1 MHDRIRKL
9 FQTSTQPF
17 LRNGM
22 SLTYCY
28 EQSKRES
35 VGSYVKAKGSQKQP
49 NGSKNKQGEKR
60 FPTRIKTTGNER
72 YKDFGTQHKRNESP
86 AYNRKYGHKWHH
98 FESVCMAKHLQESHD
113 SSVSQTL
120 ISYIESFG
128 NRLFATLSFFC
139 EHNNLKTMLQ
149 CQLDTAATCHVL
161 NYRDLSIIKQ
171 EGNPPMERGK
181 T

>member
-1 MHDRIRKL
+1 
-9 FQTSTQPF
+9 
-17 LRNGM
+17 M

-60 FPTRIKTTGNER
+60 VPTRIKTTGNER

-98 FESVCMAKHLQESHD
+98 FEACVWPNTYKK
-113 SSVSQTL
+113 
-120 ISYIESFG
+120 
-128 NRLFATLSFFC
+128 ATIAQFLKLSF
-139 EHNNLKTMLQ
+139 
-149 CQLDTAATCHVL
+149 
-161 NYRDLSIIKQ
+161 RI
-171 EGNPPMERGK
+171 
-181 T
+181 

>member
-1 MHDRIRKL
+1 
-9 FQTSTQPF
+9 
-17 LRNGM
+17 
-22 SLTYCY
+22 
-28 EQSKRES
+28 
-35 VGSYVKAKGSQKQP
+35 
-49 NGSKNKQGEKR
+49 
-60 FPTRIKTTGNER
+60 
-72 YKDFGTQHKRNESP
+72 
-86 AYNRKYGHKWHH
+86 
-98 FESVCMAKHLQESHD
+98 MAKHLQESHD

-161 NYRDLSIIKQ
+161 NYKDLSIIKQ